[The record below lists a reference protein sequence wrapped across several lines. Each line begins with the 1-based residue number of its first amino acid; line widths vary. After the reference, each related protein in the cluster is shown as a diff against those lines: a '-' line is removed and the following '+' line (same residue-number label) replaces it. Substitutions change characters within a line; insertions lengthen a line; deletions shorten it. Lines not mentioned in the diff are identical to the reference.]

1 MKKRQAPSKPLSV
14 ATETVRELTTR
25 DDLVLVNG
33 ARPQSTRP
41 DRSC

>member
-1 MKKRQAPSKPLSV
+1 MKKNDSKSKKLAV
-14 ATETVRELTTR
+14 GTETIRELTTK
-25 DDLVLVNG
+25 DDLVQVNG